1 MSANAAKNIRKT
13 NHFMPFSGSLPIR
26 KTAEKTV
33 KLFTLI
39 ELLVVIAIIAILAAM
54 LLPALNKAKQRA
66 YAIKCTGNFSGSG
79 RALALYTDDNDLYF
93 PQDRGT
99 FFKKNTPG
107 SVHVDMS
114 NYWPGLTDNM
124 RYGAIGRKSIKTSP
138 YACPSAKP
146 SEATD
151 SSGGFWA
158 SNNFYFTLGYNVR
171 LAYSNYGIGI
181 PSSEMKITRWRYQS
195 RLMTMTDSTADRV
208 YYNSPF
214 TRFKDDKPDQRME
227 ARHSGG
233 LNVLFADGHVGY
245 HKMKEIPDGDIHNNA
260 RKKAFWYPLA
270 TDPSWF

>member
-66 YAIKCTGNFSGSG
+66 YAIQCTGNFSGSG
-79 RALALYTDDNDLYF
+79 RALALYTDDNDSYF

-107 SVHVDMS
+107 SVLVDMS

-151 SSGGFWA
+151 SSGSSWA
-158 SNNFYFTLGYNVR
+158 SKNFYFTLGYNVR
-171 LAYSNYGIGI
+171 LAYSTYGTGI
-181 PSSEMKITRWRYQS
+181 PPSEMKITRWRFPS
-195 RLMTMTDSTADRV
+195 RFMTMADSTSDTIH
-208 YYNSPF
+208 YGSPF
-214 TRFKDDKPDQRME
+214 TREKSGKPSQRME

-245 HKMKEIPDGDIHNNA
+245 HKRKEIPDNNVNSGVYV
-260 RKKAFWYPLA
+260 KAFWYPLA
-270 TDPSWF
+270 SNPSWF